1 MKNDLRKP
9 ILVLQ
14 RILIALMLCYPIC
27 AFHLLPGI
35 GDGERYYIR
44 LLLPLALLIL
54 GLKLWT
60 HHLNAQPFKE
70 FGKAILPWVLTI
82 AVLMAI
88 HHKGGYSSYLVL
100 PLVAMFIYSATD
112 DIDFPETTLY
122 AMSALFCVLI
132 AALQAVDVFYGTFS
146 HWAEGDRGALGG
158 HPVIFAHTCSFFV
171 GVVLIGLMRAYEN
184 KEKIGYTVLYAVA
197 AAAGLY
203 LLYLTKTRGAQLAIF
218 ALMLF
223 MVAKSIRRDNKFFS
237 IVVLFAIALCAYY
250 AYQHF
255 MVGVHEIEQFDYQK
269 EKGTSWGA
277 RLQMWTVAWHGFLDK
292 PFFGW
297 GPEAMPRIFSEHP
310 ELLRW
315 FKGVPSWDFHSDYFN
330 MLATGGILM
339 LMAYVTMMAS
349 LAWLARRNIGA
360 LWCVV
365 NILLLGASNTAFRGR
380 SVAVSF
386 FLVYLLFLR
395 CREIAK
401 AQKSI
406 VC

>member
-88 HHKGGYSSYLVL
+88 HHRGGFSSYLVL
-100 PLVAMFIYSATD
+100 PLVAMFIFSATD

-122 AMSALFCVLI
+122 VTSALFCLLI

-146 HWAEGDRGALGG
+146 HWAEEDRGGLGG
-158 HPVIFAHTCSFFV
+158 NPVIFAHTCSFFV

-184 KEKIGYTVLYAVA
+184 KEEIGYTVLYAVA

-203 LLYLTKTRGAQLAIF
+203 LLYLTKTRGAQLVIF
-218 ALMLF
+218 VLMLF
-223 MVAKSIRRDNKFFS
+223 MVVKSIRGENKAFS
-237 IVVLFAIALCAYY
+237 IILFLAIVVVIHYVS
-250 AYQHF
+250 QRF
-255 MVGVHEIEQFDYQK
+255 MLGVHEIEQFDFQK
-269 EKGTSWGA
+269 ERGSSWGL
-277 RLQMWTVAWHGFLDK
+277 RLQMWTVAWQGFLDK

-297 GPEAMPRIFSEHP
+297 GPEAMSLIFSEHP

-315 FKGVPSWDFHSDYFN
+315 FKGTPTWDFHSDYFN

-339 LMAYVTMMAS
+339 LTAYVTMMAS

-360 LWCVV
+360 LWCVA
-365 NILLLGASNTAFRGR
+365 NILLLGVSNTAIRGR

-401 AQKSI
+401 TQKK
-406 VC
+406 

>member
-54 GLKLWT
+54 GLKLWM
-60 HHLNAQPFKE
+60 HHLNVKPFKE
-70 FGKAILPWVLTI
+70 LGKAILPWVLTI

-88 HHKGGYSSYLVL
+88 HHRGGFSSYLVL
-100 PLVAMFIYSATD
+100 PLVAMFIFSATD

-122 AMSALFCVLI
+122 VTSALFCLLI

-146 HWAEGDRGALGG
+146 HWAEEDRGGLGG
-158 HPVIFAHTCSFFV
+158 NPVIFAHTCSFFV

-184 KEKIGYTVLYAVA
+184 KEEIGYTVLYAVA

-203 LLYLTKTRGAQLAIF
+203 LLYLTKTRGAQLVIF
-218 ALMLF
+218 VLMLF
-223 MVAKSIRRDNKFFS
+223 MVVKSIRGENKAFS
-237 IVVLFAIALCAYY
+237 IILFLAIVVVIHYVS
-250 AYQHF
+250 QRF
-255 MVGVHEIEQFDYQK
+255 MLGVHEIEQFDFQK
-269 EKGTSWGA
+269 ERGSSWGL
-277 RLQMWTVAWHGFLDK
+277 RLQMWTVAWQGFLDK

-297 GPEAMPRIFSEHP
+297 GPEAMSLIFSEHP

-315 FKGVPSWDFHSDYFN
+315 FKGTPTWDFHSDYFN

-339 LMAYVTMMAS
+339 LTAYVTMMAS

-360 LWCVV
+360 LWCVA
-365 NILLLGASNTAFRGR
+365 NILLLGVSNTAIRGR

-401 AQKSI
+401 TQKK
-406 VC
+406 

>member
-1 MKNDLRKP
+1 M
-9 ILVLQ
+9 
-14 RILIALMLCYPIC
+14 
-27 AFHLLPGI
+27 

-60 HHLNAQPFKE
+60 HHLNAKPFKE

-82 AVLMAI
+82 AVLMVI
-88 HHKGGYSSYLVL
+88 HHRGGYSSYLVL
-100 PLVAMFIYSATD
+100 PIVAMFIFSVTD
-112 DIDFPETTLY
+112 DIDFPEKTLY
-122 AMSALFCVLI
+122 VTSSLFCMLI
-132 AALQAVDVFYGTFS
+132 ASLQAMDVFCGTFS
-146 HWAEGDRGALGG
+146 HWADGNRGGLGG
-158 HPVIFAHTCSFFV
+158 NPVIFAHTCSFFV
-171 GVVLIGLMRAYEN
+171 GVTLIGLMRAYEN
-184 KEKIGYTVLYAVA
+184 KEKIGYAILYAAA

-203 LLYLTKTRGAQLAIF
+203 LLYLTQTRGAQLAIF
-218 ALMLF
+218 ILMLF
-223 MVAKSIRRDNKFFS
+223 MVVKSIWGENKAFS
-237 IVVLFAIALCAYY
+237 IILFLVILVGIHYVS
-250 AYQHF
+250 QRF
-255 MVGVHEIEQFDYQK
+255 MVGVHQIEQFDFQH
-269 EKGTSWGA
+269 ERGTSWGL
-277 RLQMWTVAWHGFLDK
+277 RLQMWTVAWQGFIEK

-297 GPEAMPRIFSEHP
+297 GPEALPLIFSEHR
-310 ELLRW
+310 ELLRF
-315 FKGVPSWDFHSDYFN
+315 FKGNPTWDFHSDYFN

-339 LMAYVTMMAS
+339 LAAYVAMMAS
-349 LAWLARRNIGA
+349 LAWLARKNIGA

-365 NILLLGASNTAFRGR
+365 NVLLLGISNTAFRGR

>member
-88 HHKGGYSSYLVL
+88 HHRGGFSSYLVL
-100 PLVAMFIYSATD
+100 PLVAMFVFSSTD
-112 DIDFPETTLY
+112 DIDFPENTLY
-122 AMSALFCVLI
+122 VTSSLFCILISAL
-132 AALQAVDVFYGTFS
+132 QTMDVFYGTFWHS
-146 HWAEGDRGALGG
+146 VGDRGGLGG
-158 HPVIFAHTCSFFV
+158 NAVIFAHTCSFFV

-184 KEKIGYTVLYAVA
+184 KEVRHAIFYAIA

-203 LLYLTKTRGAQLAIF
+203 LLYLTRTRGAQLAIF
-218 ALMLF
+218 VLMLF
-223 MVAKSIRRDNKFFS
+223 MVVKSIRRDNKLFS
-237 IVVLFAIALCAYY
+237 AIVLFAFALCAYY

-255 MVGVHEIEQFDYQK
+255 MVGVHEIEQFDFQK
-269 EKGTSWGA
+269 ERGTSWGA
-277 RLQMWTVAWHGFLDK
+277 RLQMWTVAWQGFLDK

-297 GPEAMPRIFSEHP
+297 GPEAMPLILSEHP

-315 FKGVPSWDFHSDYFN
+315 FKGVPTWDFHSDYFN
-330 MLATGGILM
+330 MLATGGIVM
-339 LMAYVTMMAS
+339 VTAYVTMMAS

-360 LWCVV
+360 LWCVA
-365 NILLLGASNTAFRGR
+365 NILLLGVSNTAIRGR

-395 CREIAK
+395 CRELA
-401 AQKSI
+401 ASQKMDRR
-406 VC
+406 